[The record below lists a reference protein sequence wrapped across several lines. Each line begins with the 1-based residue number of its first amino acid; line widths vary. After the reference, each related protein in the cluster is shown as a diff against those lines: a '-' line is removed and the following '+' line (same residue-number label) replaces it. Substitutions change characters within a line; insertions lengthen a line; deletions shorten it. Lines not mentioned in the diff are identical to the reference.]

1 VLVCAGRRGVD
12 RTVDMQPPLTTPAGE
27 LDEVVHQRYRLA
39 ILAFLSRIEMT
50 EFTTLRDAI
59 GLTDGN
65 LNRHLA
71 MLAGAELVTVKRSTT
86 GGQRARTWIAI
97 TGAGRAALEDHVATL
112 RRMLD
117 GL

>member
-1 VLVCAGRRGVD
+1 V
-12 RTVDMQPPLTTPAGE
+12 QPPLTTSAGE
-27 LDEVVHQRYRLA
+27 LDEIVHQRYRLA
-39 ILAFLSRIEMT
+39 ILAFLSRIETT

-71 MLAGAELVTVKRSTT
+71 MLTGAELVTVKRSTT
-86 GGQRARTWIAI
+86 RGQRARTWIAI
-97 TGAGRAALEDHVATL
+97 TDEGRAALEDHVAAL